1 MKLGL
6 NVHPTIKGQQP
17 SSAQKTYR
25 TQFLGRLNASA
36 NLFMDDWDSAL
47 AYKQMMTKNIVVFR
61 KFHPREGDLW
71 NLLTPEQW
79 HEGMRAYT
87 DPNIVLYC
95 LNEPTTYVLKSD
107 MEKKVK
113 WLVRVIELFGNEGNS
128 LVVDN
133 VGTGHY
139 DYTWFTDDDKW
150 QIIKPLF
157 DVFKKYPHMFWGGHE
172 YFSYR
177 GLEIGNG
184 RIGRHTEMARLLK
197 LRGYDMP
204 PVLLTEVG
212 CDQIDDSGKR
222 GFKNSMT
229 ENQYAAA
236 LTDAQRS
243 TWYAPYIKG
252 AMIYSW
258 GSSTTEWESFDMS
271 DSMVLHAVLIAANA
285 VTETPPSVPIP
296 TPPPPV
302 PVPPTPSPVPSATEQ
317 ALRRLIAVYDELD
330 ALEAKRMELI
340 AEAELIRDTYRPV
353 PMAKSA

>member
-1 MKLGL
+1 MKFGINL
-6 NVHPTIKGQQP
+6 HPTIKGQQF
-17 SSAQKTYR
+17 SSAQKTYLA
-25 TQFLGRLNASA
+25 QFLGKLNASA
-36 NLFMDDWDSAL
+36 NLVMDNWESAL
-47 AYKQMMTKNIVVFR
+47 AYKQMTPKNIVVFR

-95 LNEPTTYVLKSD
+95 CNEPTTYVLKAD

-113 WLVRVIELFGNEGNS
+113 WLVRVMELFGNEGNS

-150 QIIKPLF
+150 LIVKPLF
-157 DVFKKYPHMFWGGHE
+157 DAFKRCPKMYWGLHE

-184 RIGRHTEMARLLK
+184 RVGRHAEMARLLK

-212 CDQIDDSGKR
+212 CDQIDDTGKR

-252 AMIYSW
+252 AMIYSY
-258 GSSTTEWESFDMS
+258 GSSTTEWETFDIS
-271 DSMVLHAVLIAANA
+271 DSLVLHAVLIAANA
-285 VTETPPSVPIP
+285 VTSIP
-296 TPPPPV
+296 EPAPPPPPPDPV
-302 PVPPTPSPVPSATEQ
+302 PVPPTPPTTDT
-317 ALRRLIAVYDELD
+317 ALQRMIKALDE
-330 ALEAKRMELI
+330 I
-340 AEAELIRDTYRPV
+340 AEHEAAIAELNAEIKRLANLHRALAD
-353 PMAKSA
+353 AA

>member
-1 MKLGL
+1 MKFGINL
-6 NVHPTIKGQQP
+6 HPTIKGQQY
-17 SSAQKTYR
+17 SSAQKTYLA
-25 TQFLGRLNASA
+25 QFLGKLNASA
-36 NLFMDDWDSAL
+36 NLVMDNWDAAL
-47 AYKQMMTKNIVVFR
+47 AYKQMMPKNIVVFR

-95 LNEPTTYVLKSD
+95 CNEPTTYVLKAD

-113 WLVRVIELFGNEGNS
+113 WLVRVMELFGNEGNS

-150 QIIKPLF
+150 LIVKPLF
-157 DVFKKYPHMFWGGHE
+157 DAFKRYPKMFWGLHE

-184 RIGRHTEMARLLK
+184 RVGRHAEMARLLK

-212 CDQIDDSGKR
+212 CDQIDDTGKR

-252 AMIYSW
+252 AMIYSY
-258 GSSTTEWESFDMS
+258 GSSTTEWETFDLS
-271 DSMVLHAVLIAANA
+271 DSLVLHAVLIAANA
-285 VTETPPSVPIP
+285 VTSIPEPAPPP
-296 TPPPPV
+296 TPPPEPV
-302 PVPPTPSPVPSATEQ
+302 PVPPAPPTTDT
-317 ALRRLIAVYDELD
+317 ALQRMIKALDEIA
-330 ALEAKRMELI
+330 AHEAAI
-340 AEAELIRDTYRPV
+340 AELNAEIKRLANLHRALAD
-353 PMAKSA
+353 AA

>member
-25 TQFLGRLNASA
+25 AQFLGRLNASA

-47 AYKQMMTKNIVVFR
+47 ACKQMMSKNIVVFR
-61 KFHPREGDLW
+61 KFHSREGDLW

-79 HEGMRAYT
+79 HEGMRQYT

-95 LNEPTTYVLKSD
+95 LNEPTTYILKYE
-107 MEKKVK
+107 MERKIK
-113 WLVRVIELFGNEGNS
+113 WLVRVIELFGNDGNS

-139 DYTWFTDDDKW
+139 DYTWFTEPDKFA
-150 QIIKPLF
+150 IIEPLF
-157 DVFKKYPHMFWGGHE
+157 AALKKYPRMYWGAHE

-184 RIGRHTEMARLLK
+184 RVGRHAEMYKNLK
-197 LRGYDMP
+197 AKGYEP
-204 PVLLTEVG
+204 PLLLTEVG

-222 GFKNSMT
+222 GFKNSLT

-252 AMIYSW
+252 AMIYSY
-258 GSSTTEWESFDMS
+258 GSSTTEWETFDMS
-271 DSMVLHAVLIAANA
+271 DSLVLHAVLIAANA

-296 TPPPPV
+296 TSAPTPPPIVLPK
-302 PVPPTPSPVPSATEQ
+302 PSAAETT
-317 ALRRLIAVYDELD
+317 LTKIAACRDAIAIHHAAVL
-330 ALEAKRMELI
+330 ALEAEIDQLLAPYEPK
-340 AEAELIRDTYRPV
+340 AA
-353 PMAKSA
+353 